1 MIGARKAP
9 KEKVF
14 MLAVG
19 KKTPQKAQTR
29 RYEGNSSVLNRMNES
44 LLATHFSL
52 TLTGPLLGR
61 RF

>member
-9 KEKVF
+9 KQKAF

-19 KKTPQKAQTR
+19 EKNQKAQTR